1 MPTRPPER
9 RCRMPGTSPGGGS
22 TRCGRAWHRWVRGSC
37 RSARARPRSVCWRTR
52 APSRPRRWPS
62 GSARRSSRC
71 STPPAA
77 GSPRPRGASAS
88 AAPPCGGVSRPTAC
102 SPTAVGAAAPPRPSE
117 AARSA
122 GAALPP
128 ALASPLR
135 RAVGEVMPAT
145 PFAIE
150 EYVRWSDVDAAGII
164 FYGSYVRFFEIA
176 ETELFRACGLAYS
189 DFFDRYGI
197 FLPRKVVH
205 NEFYWP
211 ARLDDRLR
219 VAAYVGRVGTSS
231 MTLNFDVLRHGS
243 PSLRAAGWKVL
254 VCVGRGGLQPPPLPG
269 ELLPAV
275 ARPTPSPQAGR
286 GALGT
291 AVDSGVVTVSRARD
305 RLTARARGSGPE
317 VGGARRARVEADFEA
332 VVIGGDTVSCRP
344 IP

>member
-1 MPTRPPER
+1 MPTRPPAR

-22 TRCGRAWHRWVRGSC
+22 TRCGHAWHRWVRGSC

-71 STPPAA
+71 STARTADSPKPP
-77 GSPRPRGASAS
+77 GASAS

-102 SPTAVGAAAPPRPSE
+102 SPTAVEAGAPPRASE

-122 GAALPP
+122 GVALPP
-128 ALASPLR
+128 ALPSPLR
-135 RAVGEVMPAT
+135 RAVGEIMPAT
-145 PFAIE
+145 PFVIE
-150 EYVRWSDVDAAGII
+150 EYVRGSD
-164 FYGSYVRFFEIA
+164 VRFFEIA

-243 PSLRAAGWKVL
+243 PSLGAAGWMVL
-254 VCVGRGGLQPPPLPG
+254 VCVGRRDLKPRPLPG
-269 ELLPAV
+269 ELLQAL
-275 ARPTPSPQAGR
+275 ARHTLSPEAAR
-286 GALGT
+286 AALG
-291 AVDSGVVTVSRARD
+291 VT
-305 RLTARARGSGPE
+305 LP
-317 VGGARRARVEADFEA
+317 
-332 VVIGGDTVSCRP
+332 
-344 IP
+344 

>member
-1 MPTRPPER
+1 MPPRPPER
-9 RCRMPGTSPGGGS
+9 RCGMPGTSPGGGS

-37 RSARARPRSVCWRTR
+37 RSARARPRSVCWRMR

-71 STPPAA
+71 STARTA
-77 GSPRPRGASAS
+77 GSPKPPGASAS

-102 SPTAVGAAAPPRPSE
+102 SPTAVEAGAPPRASE

-122 GAALPP
+122 GVALLPALP
-128 ALASPLR
+128 SPLR

-145 PFAIE
+145 PFVIE

-219 VAAYVGRVGTSS
+219 VAAYVGRVGTIS
-231 MTLNFDVLRHGS
+231 MTLNFAVLRHGS
-243 PSLRAAGWKVL
+243 PSPRAHGL
-254 VCVGRGGLQPPPLPG
+254 VGL
-269 ELLPAV
+269 V
-275 ARPTPSPQAGR
+275 W
-286 GALGT
+286 
-291 AVDSGVVTVSRARD
+291 
-305 RLTARARGSGPE
+305 
-317 VGGARRARVEADFEA
+317 ARRRRVHPAPLA
-332 VVIGGDTVSCRP
+332 GNMP
-344 IP
+344 